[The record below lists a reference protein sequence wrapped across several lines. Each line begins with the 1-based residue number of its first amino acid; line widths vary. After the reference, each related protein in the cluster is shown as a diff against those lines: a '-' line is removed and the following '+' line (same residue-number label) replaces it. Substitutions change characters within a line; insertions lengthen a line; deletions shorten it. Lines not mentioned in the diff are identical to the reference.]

1 MTNVTCIMQLERKK
15 QKTPEEKF
23 SFGIA
28 EMVDESFSSF
38 RNLDKEAVYLRLEKA
53 FKIKKEEI
61 PFRIDGFAD
70 AIEQMFGVAAK
81 LVEIRM
87 IEALHNRF
95 PEFVFIPKEGDVDFK
110 EYVVSL
116 RAFLLN
122 AF

>member
-1 MTNVTCIMQLERKK
+1 MTNVTCTLQLERKK
-15 QKTPEEKF
+15 QKPPEEKF
-23 SFGIA
+23 NFGIT

-38 RNLDKEAVYLRLEKA
+38 RNLNKETVYLRLEKA

-87 IEALHNRF
+87 IEALHKRF

-116 RAFLLN
+116 RAFLVN

>member
-28 EMVDESFSSF
+28 DMVDESFSSF

-87 IEALHNRF
+87 IEVLHKRF
-95 PEFVFIPKEGDVDFK
+95 PQFVFFPKEGDVDFK

-116 RAFLLN
+116 RAFCLHVL
-122 AF
+122 

>member
-1 MTNVTCIMQLERKK
+1 MTNVTCTLQLERKK

-23 SFGIA
+23 NFSIA
-28 EMVDESFSSF
+28 EMVDESFSSI
-38 RNLDKEAVYLRLEKA
+38 RNLNKEAVYLRLEKA

-87 IEALHNRF
+87 IEALHKRF

-116 RAFLLN
+116 RAFLVN